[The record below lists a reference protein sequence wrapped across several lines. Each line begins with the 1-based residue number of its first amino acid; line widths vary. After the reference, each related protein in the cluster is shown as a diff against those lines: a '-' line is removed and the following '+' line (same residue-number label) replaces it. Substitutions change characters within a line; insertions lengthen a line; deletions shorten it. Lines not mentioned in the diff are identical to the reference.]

1 MKAQELTTEQIQWI
15 KNNEM
20 IFKISLRLPQE
31 TLQMVF
37 DIHNHIT
44 GLNKKTTSCQGFTPT
59 TELWG
64 DYLPI
69 HRELKDICITCYN
82 FSITY

>member
-1 MKAQELTTEQIQWI
+1 MKAQELTAEQIQWI

-20 IFKISLRLPQE
+20 VFKISLRLPQQ

-44 GLNKKTTSCQGFTPT
+44 GLNKKTTSCGRCVENTKKIVYGQYQKQT
-59 TELWG
+59 
-64 DYLPI
+64 I
-69 HRELKDICITCYN
+69 
-82 FSITY
+82 